1 MLAASKDKTKQASGK
16 IFHDDARTRVTYR
29 SCLVDLRAE
38 REDGND
44 DDGGGVV
51 RVLVNV
57 PQHHTEHLEDVERV
71 ETLKQCRNNT

>member
-1 MLAASKDKTKQASGK
+1 MFKSFRLD
-16 IFHDDARTRVTYR
+16 ILRRCVRRVTYG

-51 RVLVNV
+51 RVLVDV

-71 ETLKQCRNNT
+71 ETLKQ